1 MKTKILSFFF
11 ISVFQ
16 QYHRT
21 KIWISSHQK
30 CSFELENNIL
40 ALNMID
46 ITVMSSQTQNQSVD
60 ANLHWA
66 HFHKCLVIACH
77 ACVCFVWWWN
87 WNVYWLFFWHF
98 DAQIKTIFKLENFT
112 LEFLC
117 KWIIN
122 WANTINKYITVC
134 WLNLRGSQ
142 ERLRQDKKR
151 HVCFENNFDW
161 LNKMARNLDFEF

>member
-1 MKTKILSFFF
+1 MKTKILSFSF
-11 ISVFQ
+11 ISVDHQFF
-16 QYHRT
+16 
-21 KIWISSHQK
+21 SSIIERK
-30 CSFELENNIL
+30 FEYQVIKNGLLSLNIL

-46 ITVMSSQTQNQSVD
+46 ITVRPKVSMPICIELTFTNALWLYATRVSASYDNG
-60 ANLHWA
+60 
-66 HFHKCLVIACH
+66 IGM
-77 ACVCFVWWWN
+77 
-87 WNVYWLFFWHF
+87 VYWLFFWHF

-161 LNKMARNLDFEF
+161 LNKMARNLDCEF

>member
-46 ITVMSSQTQNQSVD
+46 ITVMSSPMVVTD
-60 ANLHWA
+60 PKP
-66 HFHKCLVIACH
+66 KCRCQFALSSLSQMPCD
-77 ACVCFVWWWN
+77 CMPRVC
-87 WNVYWLFFWHF
+87 LLRMMMELECLLALFWHF
-98 DAQIKTIFKLENFT
+98 DAQIKTYFKLENFT

-122 WANTINKYITVC
+122 WANTINKYASLFVG
-134 WLNLRGSQ
+134 WLWAGYYGAQ
-142 ERLRQDKKR
+142 
-151 HVCFENNFDW
+151 C
-161 LNKMARNLDFEF
+161 